1 MILQI
6 NPRDLEEINKLFAD
20 LGKDAPRALVRTVNK
35 TLTGCRTDMTQA
47 IYEQY
52 NITKTKIR
60 ASFTI
65 ARANLLKPSGVVATK
80 GQHLNLIEYGA
91 TQTKKGISVR
101 ILRGG
106 ERKLFPGGFIRTM
119 KTGKEL
125 AFQREY
131 HAPPVRLRPGFAYGR
146 LPKKY
151 RFPIKPLAGPR
162 IQDHLEKP
170 AIWAIIEQ
178 KATER
183 LLTAAA
189 HETEYLI
196 QRRLEQG
203 DGFDDS

>member
-1 MILQI
+1 MFLQI

-35 TLTGCRTDMTQA
+35 TLPGARTDMTQA
-47 IYEQY
+47 IYDQY
-52 NITKTKIR
+52 NVTKTKIR
-60 ASFTI
+60 SSFTI
-65 ARANLLKPSGVVATK
+65 ARANLLKPSGTVATK

-119 KTGKEL
+119 KNGKEL
-125 AFQREY
+125 ALQREY
-131 HAPPVRLRPGFAYGR
+131 HTPTVRLRPGVAYGK
-146 LPKKY
+146 LPRAY
-151 RFPIKPLAGPR
+151 RFPIKALPGPR

-170 AIWAIIEQ
+170 AVWSVIER

-183 LLTAAA
+183 LLAAAA

-196 QRRLEQG
+196 QQRLEQG
-203 DGFDDS
+203 DGFIDI